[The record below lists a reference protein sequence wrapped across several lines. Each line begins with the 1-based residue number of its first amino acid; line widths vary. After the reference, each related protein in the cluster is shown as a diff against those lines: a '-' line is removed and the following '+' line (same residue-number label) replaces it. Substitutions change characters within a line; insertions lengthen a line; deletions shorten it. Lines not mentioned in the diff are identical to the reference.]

1 MPGQS
6 GPRSNGN
13 ERVLCIPKRPSITG
27 TSPSDCFVSYPGH
40 SLREGSYPSVEVQS
54 VYSTAPA
61 DWANF
66 EDVNDHKT
74 SLSIF
79 QKSLTKTPLPIQR
92 AMLALQQYVFT
103 RNYIPGKDVVVPDIL
118 SRAYVNDCKSEI
130 STEDIEAHM
139 YFVNKS
145 RLIITDKKLYIY
157 CVKTATDES
166 LKLLAK
172 YILHG
177 WPEKQKVETLVKPFC
192 NSREDISMLNGIPL
206 KEKQNYRPN

>member
-1 MPGQS
+1 MHRVPILQL
-6 GPRSNGN
+6 RRTNAILN
-13 ERVLCIPKRPSITG
+13 E
-27 TSPSDCFVSYPGH
+27 
-40 SLREGSYPSVEVQS
+40 SLNLYM
-54 VYSTAPA
+54 
-61 DWANF
+61 DI
-66 EDVNDHKT
+66 
-74 SLSIF
+74 SLKLRQPQIF
-79 QKSLTKTPLPIQR
+79 QKSLTKAPLPIQR

-206 KEKQNYRPN
+206 KEKQNYRPNWCEVRNLTHSGYQGIG